1 MKSLRVE
8 QMQKADSWYIISE
21 KEINIARSRARLY
34 KKVDMV
40 FLYPDE
46 RWHLADGRWKN
57 RVRSIDDEDESS
69 GN

>member
-1 MKSLRVE
+1 
-8 QMQKADSWYIISE
+8 MQKADSWYIISE

-34 KKVDMV
+34 KKVDMG